1 MKNLFNKNQKRI
13 KNPKGN
19 YILKDSI
26 KAINKHFSDLSISI
40 AGEFTNQNSIL
51 IKRQYFKSDFEMF

>member
-1 MKNLFNKNQKRI
+1 MKNLKINK
-13 KNPKGN
+13 PKKSN
-19 YILKDSI
+19 CFVLKDSI

-40 AGEFTNQNSIL
+40 SGELMHQNSIL

>member
-1 MKNLFNKNQKRI
+1 MKNSKISK
-13 KNPKGN
+13 PKKLN
-19 YILKDSI
+19 CFLLKDSI

-40 AGEFTNQNSIL
+40 SGELIHQNVIL